1 MRQIRIN
8 MSSIIR
14 ARNLCFSYPGDE
26 NTPAYPAL
34 RGVDLDIEE
43 GSFTAILGH
52 NGSGKSTL
60 AKILCMI
67 STPTEGE
74 LFLLGKDMTA
84 PDITEADI
92 LSARRE
98 IGMVFQNPDN
108 QLVATI
114 VEEDVAFG
122 CENLGLPSDEIRRRV
137 DEALDIVGMRKYAR
151 HATHKLSGGQ
161 KQRIAIAG
169 TIAMKRKCVI
179 FDESTAMLDPHGRR
193 EVMATIERLNRE
205 EGITVL
211 IITHYMGEA
220 AMADNVIVMNEGSVL
235 TKGTPGEVFGNP
247 ELLWSADLDVP
258 QTTEL
263 LYRMRQA
270 GLDVPL
276 DIFDINE
283 CAAVIAEAM
292 KKKGLNNV
300 NHKT

>member
-1 MRQIRIN
+1 
-8 MSSIIR
+8 MSFMIQT
-14 ARNLCFSYPGDE
+14 RNLSFSYPGDDD
-26 NTPAYPAL
+26 TPEYPAL

-60 AKILCMI
+60 AKLLCMI
-67 STPTEGE
+67 NTPTGGE
-74 LFLLGKDMTA
+74 LYLLGKNMTA
-84 PDITEADI
+84 PDITEEDI
-92 LSARRE
+92 LNARRE

-122 CENLGLPSDEIRRRV
+122 CENLGLPNEEIRRRV
-137 DEALDIVGMRKYAR
+137 DEALRIVGMTKYAR
-151 HATHKLSGGQ
+151 HAPHKLSGGQ
-161 KQRIAIAG
+161 KQRVAIAG

-179 FDESTAMLDPHGRR
+179 FDESTAMLDPLGRR

-211 IITHYMGEA
+211 IITHYMNEA
-220 AMADNVIVMNEGSVL
+220 AMADHIIVMNEGTVL
-235 TKGTPGEVFGNP
+235 TRGTPSEVFGNP
-247 ELLWSADLDVP
+247 ELLWSAGLDVP

-263 LYRMRQA
+263 LYKMRKA

-276 DIFDINE
+276 DIFDVKE
-283 CAAVIAEAM
+283 CAAVIAKAM
-292 KKKGLNNV
+292 KKV
-300 NHKT
+300 